1 MMGNILSARMPYA
14 PEHKARTRLRI
25 LEHAARLF
33 RRHGYD
39 GIGIDAIMDAAGL
52 TRGAF
57 YAHFRSKA
65 DLFAAVTAAESD
77 FVRRLQAARA
87 DGGAG
92 ARAVIEAYLDPANRA
107 RIGAGCTLAALTG
120 DVARAPQRV
129 RKAYGELVRQLAD
142 ELVAHVPPALPDRRA
157 RALAAVALCFGGI
170 AIARALADERLAGE
184 LAAAC
189 SERAVAEVTG
199 TLPG

>member
-1 MMGNILSARMPYA
+1 MPYA

-65 DLFAAVTAAESD
+65 DLFASVTAAESD
-77 FVRRLQAARA
+77 FVRRLHAARA
-87 DGGAG
+87 DGAGGAG
-92 ARAVIEAYLDPANRA
+92 AREVIEAYLDPVNRT

-120 DVARAPQRV
+120 DVARAPRSV
-129 RKAYGELVRQLAD
+129 RKAYGELVRRLAD
-142 ELVAHVPPALPDRRA
+142 ELLEHVPPDLPDRRA

-170 AIARALADERLAGE
+170 AMARAVADERLAGDI
-184 LAAAC
+184 AAAC
-189 SERAVAEVTG
+189 RERAVAEVTG
-199 TLPG
+199 TLAG